1 MQAIGVLLNGP
12 ADFAG
17 WRDQARRLLAAE
29 VPPEAVEW
37 RVPGEA
43 PGLFATGA
51 VPDAPTVPRA
61 PGHLSERST
70 AAENPKTSAPD
81 ASTERAPAVPRAPWH
96 LSERPTA
103 AEKPATSAVSTIS
116 YATAGSAPTVPHAS
130 EDLSERFIAGERPG
144 DAAASTVPHA
154 TTGSAPAAPHAS
166 MGLSERRVNGE
177 GLGDSTAGI
186 VSGTVAGICLA
197 LAVPGAFADLFELRG
212 AGERPEEFSGAVRPA
227 PAARR
232 ATEELSERCMA
243 GETPRTPAADA
254 NRSAPTVPRAFV
266 RLSETAIRHRDP
278 ERFALLYRA
287 LWRLTHGEP
296 ALMRVATDPD
306 VVRLEAMAKAVR
318 RDAHKMH
325 AFVRFREIRT
335 ADGPRFVSWFEPEHH
350 ILEAEAGFFVRRFA
364 GMRWSILTPTAS
376 AHWDGATLTM
386 GPGARRADAPAED
399 AQEDLWRAYYA
410 SIFNP
415 ARLKPGAMRAEMPV
429 KYWRNL
435 PEARLIPRLIADAP
449 RRAAAMVERGASAPA
464 LWRQRNVH
472 WGRQPVVASDV
483 TEAMPADLFTAAV
496 DPAEGLAALRAEM
509 LALNSLPAWT
519 ADATQMVF
527 GEGPVGAPLVFVGE
541 QPGDEEDIAGRPF
554 VGPAGRMFNKAM
566 EEAGIPRNE
575 AYVTNAVKHFKF
587 KPTGRRRLHQSPDA
601 GDITYYRPF
610 LKREIDLVG
619 PQLVV
624 TLGATAL
631 RALSGKPLAINK
643 TRGEVIPM
651 ADGPPIFPT
660 VHPSYLLRLP
670 DPDSKAREYER
681 FVADLKRA
689 HREVA

>member
-1 MQAIGVLLNGP
+1 MEAIGVLLGGP

-51 VPDAPTVPRA
+51 VPAVE
-61 PGHLSERST
+61 HSSERRM
-70 AAENPKTSAPD
+70 AVEEPKTSAAGTAPD
-81 ASTERAPAVPRAPWH
+81 ASTAGAPAAPRASAD
-96 LSERPTA
+96 LSEER
-103 AEKPATSAVSTIS
+103 
-116 YATAGSAPTVPHAS
+116 TAGEGSGASAAGTGFAPTVPGAPAGLPGPRAAVGRPEAS
-130 EDLSERFIAGERPG
+130 PEAVGPAPPARRAVGDLSGKRAAGGPPG
-144 DAAASTVPHA
+144 
-154 TTGSAPAAPHAS
+154 APAAGP
-166 MGLSERRVNGE
+166 
-177 GLGDSTAGI
+177 
-186 VSGTVAGICLA
+186 
-197 LAVPGAFADLFELRG
+197 
-212 AGERPEEFSGAVRPA
+212 
-227 PAARR
+227 
-232 ATEELSERCMA
+232 
-243 GETPRTPAADA
+243 
-254 NRSAPTVPRAFV
+254 APTVPRAFV
-266 RLSETAIRHRDP
+266 GLSETAVRHRDP
-278 ERFALLYRA
+278 QRFALLYRV

-296 ALMRVATDPD
+296 ALARVATDPD
-306 VVRLEAMAKAVR
+306 IARLEAMAKAVR

-325 AFVRFREIRT
+325 AFVRFREIHT
-335 ADGPRFVSWFEPEHH
+335 EDGPRFVSWFEPEHH

-364 GMRWSILTPTAS
+364 AMRWSILTPSAS
-376 AHWDGATLTM
+376 AHWDGAALTM

-399 AQEDLWRAYYA
+399 AREDLWRAYYA

-415 ARLKPGAMRAEMPV
+415 ARLKPDAMRAEMPV
-429 KYWRNL
+429 RYWRNL
-435 PEARLIPRLIADAP
+435 PEARLIPRLIAEAP
-449 RRAAAMVERGASAPA
+449 RRAAEMVERGASAPA
-464 LWRQRNVH
+464 PRRQRNMH
-472 WGRQPVVASDV
+472 WAKQPVVASDV

-496 DPAEGLAALRAEM
+496 DPAEGLKALRAEM
-509 LALNSLPAWT
+509 LTLNSLPPWT
-519 ADATQMVF
+519 ANATQMVF
-527 GEGPVGAPLVFVGE
+527 GEGPVGAPLLFVGE

-554 VGPAGRMFNKAM
+554 VGPAGRMFNKAL
-566 EEAGIPRNE
+566 EEAGIGRNE

-587 KPTGRRRLHQSPDA
+587 TPTGRRRLHQSPDA

-643 TRGEVIPM
+643 TRGEVLPM
-651 ADGPPIFPT
+651 ADGPPVFPT